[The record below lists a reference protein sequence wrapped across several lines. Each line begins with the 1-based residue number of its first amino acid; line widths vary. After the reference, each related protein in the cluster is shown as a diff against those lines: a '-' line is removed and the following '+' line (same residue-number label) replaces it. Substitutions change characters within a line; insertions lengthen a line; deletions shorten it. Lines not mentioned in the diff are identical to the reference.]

1 MTRQIWNLALF
12 LTLSI
17 PLLAQKTIKRSVFFE
32 TNQAQLSETNF
43 NYLKSL
49 SDTLKRYNDYAIQ
62 LKGNTDADGS
72 EQANKK
78 LSEKRVAEVRKG
90 LEAHGI
96 PSAFFSVEAL
106 GENKPEADNISTDGK
121 KRNRRVDIFIT
132 FSPKTFAA
140 QPSSKQYQNVQQL
153 YEDIKTPPQYFKLK
167 TGRDTVIKGEKGTV
181 LFIPKDAFASIPP
194 NAVVDFKLK
203 EAYNLL
209 DMVSENLNTQSNG
222 KILQTGGM
230 FNAEASF
237 NNKPLTLKKD
247 LKVTFPTPESQ
258 LEGMQLFT
266 GSRNEQQ
273 NGRMN
278 WTPVNADNTR
288 LESLIDEK
296 ELVIYSQSGKFDP
309 FLLMNG
315 EGVLSFKE
323 LIDTTRC
330 LPLLTKQ
337 QLDQAQ
343 NTGGKV
349 EIKRLSNTGFAL
361 SLYNY
366 YNPSKNRRNLVDL
379 HKAAFSE
386 MYEFYKV
393 KTFAELKQQR
403 GQSWDSL
410 MQVRLDFTKK
420 TEEAQ
425 KRLAAQQDSLNKI
438 MEINR
443 AYWEANQDKYNAAL
457 KEYQAA
463 QTKFKNSF
471 NMPTL
476 GWINVDRYVSA
487 ALTSF
492 TTPLISNKSNQFNWK
507 NKGEYDFEAMIY
519 MKQEKGLLSYYII
532 ENSKLLFANIP
543 KNQNAVLLAMKI
555 ENGQPYLAFHDIK
568 TDKPHYDLDFK
579 PVSAEEIK
587 VKFQSLK

>member
-1 MTRQIWNLALF
+1 MTRQIWNLTLF
-12 LTLSI
+12 LTLSM
-17 PLLAQKTIKRSVFFE
+17 PLMAQKTIKRSVFFE
-32 TNQAQLSETNF
+32 TNQAQLTETNF

-72 EQANKK
+72 DKANKI
-78 LSEKRVAEVRKG
+78 LSEKRVAEVRKA
-90 LEAHGI
+90 LESHGI
-96 PSAFFSVEAL
+96 PYSYFSTEAL
-106 GENKPEADNISTDGK
+106 GENKPEADNTSTEGK

-132 FSPKTFAA
+132 FSPKTIAA
-140 QPSSKQYQNVQQL
+140 QPTSKQYQNVQQL

-181 LFIPKDAFASIPP
+181 LFIPKDAFAGIPT

-222 KILQTGGM
+222 KVLQTGGM
-230 FNAEASF
+230 FNAEATF
-237 NNKPLTLKKD
+237 NSKPLTLKKD

-258 LEGMQLFT
+258 LDGMQLFT
-266 GSRNEQQ
+266 GARNEQQ

-278 WTPVNADNTR
+278 WTPVNATNDRTD
-288 LESLIDEK
+288 SFTDEK
-296 ELVIYSQSGKFDP
+296 ELIIYSQNGKFDP

-315 EGVLSFKE
+315 EGVLTFKE
-323 LIDTTRC
+323 IIDTTRC

-343 NTGGKV
+343 TTGKEV
-349 EIKRLSNTGFAL
+349 KIDRLSNTGFAL

-366 YNPSKNRRNLVDL
+366 YNPTKNRRTLVDL

-393 KTFAELKQQR
+393 KTLAELKQQR

-410 MQVRLDFTKK
+410 MQVRLNFIK
-420 TEEAQ
+420 EA
-425 KRLAAQQDSLNKI
+425 KLAQERMMARQDSMQK
-438 MEINR
+438 EFEVYSA
-443 AYWEANQDKYNAAL
+443 AYKKFLDE
-457 KEYQAA
+457 
-463 QTKFKNSF
+463 QTKFRNSF
-471 NMPTL
+471 NMPKL
-476 GWINVDRYVSA
+476 GWINCDRFTQS
-487 ALTSF
+487 TSTMPNF
-492 TTPLISNKSNQFNWK
+492 TTNLISDKSNVFDVK
-507 NKGEYDFEAMIY
+507 KPFEYVFDVFLY
-519 MKQEKGLLSYYII
+519 MKQEVGLLNYNTIKDDKI
-532 ENSKLLFANIP
+532 TFFNIP
-543 KNQNAVLLAMKI
+543 KNKNAILFAMKV